1 MQQPVEAVDKASAVA
16 CKTHPVIVPL
26 VPCSEQSEQ
35 VNAAMLLKDL
45 PPTMREAL
53 KVRVGLARTRSGRM
67 APTQVSF
74 AAFHL
79 HLVPVFRSGWL
90 LLHLAVVALL

>member
-1 MQQPVEAVDKASAVA
+1 MP
-16 CKTHPVIVPL
+16 P

-67 APTQVSF
+67 ATTQVRVQPV
-74 AAFHL
+74 HL
-79 HLVPVFRSGWL
+79 HLLPDIQEGWL
-90 LLHLAVVALL
+90 SMHPCKWQTQVR

>member
-1 MQQPVEAVDKASAVA
+1 M
-16 CKTHPVIVPL
+16 HPVTVSL

-67 APTQVSF
+67 AITQVRLQLCTCSF
-74 AAFHL
+74 CL
-79 HLVPVFRSGWL
+79 SYRLGWL
-90 LLHLAVVALL
+90 L